1 MAHASGMGRD
11 TLTIVPVIDF
21 RRHSMVLEWHTLGG
35 TWTAY
40 DIPPPR
46 VHGIALI
53 RPAQP
58 NICLYAQ
65 AGNLKL
71 QVGPNQ
77 YPLSEQGLRIRCSR
91 GVASFGF
98 RRRFTVESGTGG
110 LLYSHS
116 YWTRGGR
123 DFFRWLANKA
133 ADPDWRLTSARLWS
147 TGVVSADLRPQ

>member
-1 MAHASGMGRD
+1 MTQSGGW
-11 TLTIVPVIDF
+11 TPEPTTIVPVIDF

-40 DIPPPR
+40 DIPPQR
-46 VHGIALI
+46 VNGIALI

-65 AGNLKL
+65 GGNLKL

-91 GVASFGF
+91 GIASFGF
-98 RRRFTVESGTGG
+98 RRRFTVESGTGV
-110 LLYSHS
+110 LLYCHS
-116 YWTRGGR
+116 YWTRGSR

-133 ADPDWRLTSARLWS
+133 ADPDWRATSARLWS
-147 TGVVSADLRPQ
+147 VGVVPADLRPQ

>member
-1 MAHASGMGRD
+1 MRATGETPEA
-11 TLTIVPVIDF
+11 TTIVPVIDF
-21 RRHSMVLEWHTLGG
+21 RRRSMVLEWHTLGG
-35 TWTAY
+35 TWSAY

-53 RPAQP
+53 RPSQP

-65 AGNLKL
+65 GGSLKL

-77 YPLSEQGLRIRCSR
+77 FPLSEESLRIRCSR
-91 GVASFGF
+91 GFASFGF
-98 RRRFTVESGTGG
+98 RRRFTVESGKGD

-133 ADPDWRLTSARLWS
+133 ADPDWQVMSARLWS
-147 TGVVSADLRPQ
+147 TGVVSADLRSQ